1 MILIFFSVA
10 LRSYESEVLSIDFI
24 LSCESGVKADS
35 DSLRSL
41 TAKSCLTKFNES
53 SPKDF
58 C

>member
-1 MILIFFSVA
+1 MILIFFSFA

-24 LSCESGVKADS
+24 LSCESGVNAES
-35 DSLRSL
+35 DNLRSL
-41 TAKSCLTKFNES
+41 TAESCLTKFNES